1 MSLTIT
7 ISQQPNGVFFSGSG
21 TLNLSSLIGKTS
33 SIWNSNPL
41 SRVNAQNG
49 YINGGLSNTNIK
61 YYPNLFQILPFG
73 IDNQTFY
80 DGVEILNYQN
90 NGNYFVIGQD
100 VSVLNQPGI
109 GIKPNYVSNSFISFS
124 FLLANQTY
132 DSLGTWP
139 QGFARSWVGSTNVG
153 ESIFISVLPTTPNVN
168 INIFESSNN
177 VYADVSGQVSQNWNV
192 DGNLYSF
199 GPGNLLQSG
208 PIASSRQIQFGSA
221 SVGFQSFPIYVYPPN
236 FGNLFKVANTG
247 SIFEPFRIDYQN
259 VYTDQNNPNGLVS
272 SSLTFTGVTVA
283 SMGLISGVYNWY
295 GPGNHI
301 RMTITGA
308 PPSPTPTRCT
318 ASSTKPAYTIAR
330 SAPPKCPPSTIPRL
344 LFT

>member
-1 MSLTIT
+1 MATGRKLPCKDVVGGIKTVYFADYGTLGTLTIT
-7 ISQQPNGVFFSGSG
+7 AGTLTAVSNAGTNWYKYEVKGGNNLEQTITSSDENGTTFYAQTLTTVLTKMDVATQVELQKMISQRPHCF
-21 TLNLSSLIGKTS
+21 
-33 SIWNSNPL
+33 
-41 SRVNAQNG
+41 
-49 YINGGLSNTNIK
+49 
-61 YYPNLFQILPFG
+61 
-73 IDNQTFY
+73 
-80 DGVEILNYQN
+80 VEDN
-90 NGNYFVIGQD
+90 NGNYFAIGQD

-221 SVGFQSFPIYVYPPN
+221 SVGFQSYPIYVYPLP

-247 SIFEPFRIDYQN
+247 
-259 VYTDQNNPNGLVS
+259 
-272 SSLTFTGVTVA
+272 
-283 SMGLISGVYNWY
+283 
-295 GPGNHI
+295 
-301 RMTITGA
+301 
-308 PPSPTPTRCT
+308 
-318 ASSTKPAYTIAR
+318 
-330 SAPPKCPPSTIPRL
+330 
-344 LFT
+344 